1 MSTMSVL
8 NRSSARQDSDWV
20 LVERARARDEVAFEE
35 LIARHGDK
43 ISRLT
48 TRFFSADMDR
58 QEVLQTALLSA
69 WRSLPT
75 FEGRAGFGSWIF
87 RVTTNAALMHLR
99 GQRRRPE
106 VAMDDVEPLAAN
118 DAGDPCHSMLG
129 GCQGWF
135 QRPDESMQSQE
146 LRRRLQTAVD
156 ALPERLRAVFFLR
169 HVDGL
174 STEETAKTLG
184 LSLVAVRARL
194 HRARATLRE
203 TMSDYAL
210 D

>member
-20 LVERARARDEVAFEE
+20 LVERARARDGVAFEE
-35 LIARHGDK
+35 LIARHGAK

-48 TRFFSADMDR
+48 TRFFSTDMDR

-99 GQRRRPE
+99 GQRRRLE
-106 VAMDDVEPLAAN
+106 IAMDEVEPLAAN
-118 DAGDPCHSMLG
+118 DAGDRCHPMLG
-129 GCQGWF
+129 GCQGWC

-169 HVDGL
+169 HVDGS
-174 STEETAKTLG
+174 STEETAKALG
-184 LSLVAVRARL
+184 LSTVAVRARL

>member
-1 MSTMSVL
+1 MPTMSVL
-8 NRSSARQDSDWV
+8 NRSSARQDSEWV
-20 LVERARARDEVAFEE
+20 LVERARARDGVAFGE

-43 ISRLT
+43 LSRLT

-58 QEVLQTALLSA
+58 QEVLQAALVSA
-69 WRSLPT
+69 WRNLPA
-75 FEGRAGFGSWIF
+75 FEGRAGFGSWIY

-106 VAMDDVEPLAAN
+106 IAVADLEPLAATEAQDVYGACN
-118 DAGDPCHSMLG
+118 
-129 GCQGWF
+129 GWP
-135 QRPDESMQSQE
+135 QRPDESLQSQE
-146 LRRRLQTAVD
+146 LRNRLQDAVN
-156 ALPERLRAVFFLR
+156 ALPEILRTVFLLR

-174 STEETAKTLG
+174 STEDTAQTLG
-184 LSLVAVRARL
+184 LSTVAVRARL

-203 TMSDYAL
+203 SMSDYAL